1 MIELLKNQVDAFA
14 KEGDSYQ
21 KIGMVLGSLNVR
33 DKKKNRENFV
43 KTENKEKNE
52 STYKL
57 APWALKYLPSF
68 SNWEHTSKNDAPLG
82 RWKDLCMELA
92 FGWEKLRI
100 IG

>member
-1 MIELLKNQVDAFA
+1 MIELKKNEVDAFA

-21 KIGMVLGSLNVR
+21 KIGIVLSTLNVR

-57 APWALKYLPSF
+57 APWVLRYLPSF
-68 SNWEHTSKNDAPLG
+68 SAWEHTSRNDEPLG
-82 RWKDLCMELA
+82 KWKDLSIELA

>member
-14 KEGDSYQ
+14 KEGDSYE
-21 KIGMVLGSLNVR
+21 KIGMVLSTLNIR
-33 DKKKNRENFV
+33 DKKRNRENFV
-43 KTENKEKNE
+43 KTENKETGE

-57 APWALKYLPSF
+57 AQWALRYLPSF
-68 SNWEHTSKNDAPLG
+68 QNWEHTSKNDVLTAD
-82 RWKDLCMELA
+82 WKKLCMGLA